1 MGWCVQCSGHVRGTL
16 ARGVLTDMRV
26 RAVAVGTLGSYW
38 GLIWL
43 DALMRESVAHSS
55 ESHPPPFLAPNHGTA
70 VSEWTRVEFLK
81 WGETSGVSIDNHMR

>member
-43 DALMRESVAHSS
+43 DALMRESVADSS
-55 ESHPPPFLAPNHGTA
+55 ESHPPPSLHLTTA
-70 VSEWTRVEFLK
+70 LLCQNGPGLS
-81 WGETSGVSIDNHMR
+81 S

>member
-1 MGWCVQCSGHVRGTL
+1 MGFSVQCSGRVRCTP

-26 RAVAVGTLGSYW
+26 RAVGPVLVVGTHMVG
-38 GLIWL
+38 
-43 DALMRESVAHSS
+43 RAHACIICSLCRIS
-55 ESHPPPFLAPNHGTA
+55 PPFLAPNHDTA